1 RLARY
6 CARAPNNPDAIAMTA
21 YVARVAGRW
30 EEALGYARK
39 VQALDPRSV
48 YAAWTLAQTLLV
60 LRRYD
65 EAQVPLDLARTFP
78 PKDLGVLHTRV
89 MLELARGDLSA
100 ARRVLAAS
108 RKGIDPAA
116 LVAFFAL
123 SADLGWVLDDS
134 QQRLVLT
141 LSPEPFGGDR
151 SSWAAIVD
159 ARPRPARRE
168 CAGTCLCG
176 FGEAC
181 Y

>member
-1 RLARY
+1 
-6 CARAPNNPDAIAMTA
+6 MTA